1 MSNGMV
7 MTLVQETARLS
18 LPYGFA
24 ALGGLIAERSG
35 LPHIALEAALV
46 LGAWATTFAFLQTG
60 GMFASVLAA
69 MFGGL
74 CVGGLLSYSVLK
86 LRVDPILSGIAINV
100 AALGG
105 ARVLLRACYGST
117 SNSPTL
123 SLEAG
128 SWRAWVLLGVLLL
141 LTLGVQWAF
150 AHTRLGLQIRAI
162 GEDEARA
169 QVVGVP
175 VVRVRAIAALAGSAI
190 AALGGFALVIDE
202 RQFQSQMTGGRGFVA
217 LSAVMLGR
225 KKPVHAFAAC
235 VFFGAVEALS
245 VVLQARS
252 KLPAELLHALPYVL
266 TLVALGVTQRLR
278 LGRAAPLATFPKAG

>member
-1 MSNGMV
+1 MSQGTV

-46 LGAWATTFAFLQTG
+46 MGAWATTFAFLQTG
-60 GMFASVLAA
+60 EMFASVLAA
-69 MFGGL
+69 IAAGVL
-74 CVGGLLSYSVLK
+74 VGALLSASVLR

-105 ARVLLRACYGST
+105 ARVLLRAFYGST

-141 LTLGVQWAF
+141 LTLGVQSAF
-150 AHTRLGLQIRAI
+150 ARTRLGLQIRAV

-169 QVVGVP
+169 EIVGVS
-175 VVRVRAIAALAGSAI
+175 VVRVRAISALVGTAI

-225 KKPVHAFAAC
+225 KNPMLAFAAC

-266 TLVALGVTQRLR
+266 TLLVLGVTQRLR
-278 LGRAAPLATFPKAG
+278 LGRSAPLVTFPKAE